1 MSANNETLVV
11 CWGVGKSGGT
21 SSDWIELDG
30 VDRETMFSVT
40 LQPVTTTMQDNQIR
54 VFLSIPQVWVNVMD
68 SRGLIGLFITT
79 GLVESIFDDN
89 RDCTPQNIRSI

>member
-11 CWGVGKSGGT
+11 CWGVVKSGGT

-40 LQPVTTTMQDNQIR
+40 PQPVTTTTQDKQIR
-54 VFLSIPQVWVNVMD
+54 VFLRIPQVWVNGLG
-68 SRGLIGLFITT
+68 SRGLMALFITT
-79 GLVESIFDDN
+79 GLVEIIFDDN
-89 RDCTPQNIRSI
+89 RDCTSQNIRSI

>member
-1 MSANNETLVV
+1 
-11 CWGVGKSGGT
+11 
-21 SSDWIELDG
+21 
-30 VDRETMFSVT
+30 MFSVT

-68 SRGLIGLFITT
+68 SRGLIGLFITM
-79 GLVESIFDDN
+79 GLVEFHFDDN

>member
-1 MSANNETLVV
+1 
-11 CWGVGKSGGT
+11 
-21 SSDWIELDG
+21 
-30 VDRETMFSVT
+30 MFSVT

-54 VFLSIPQVWVNVMD
+54 VFLSIPQVWDNAMD

-79 GLVESIFDDN
+79 GLVEFIFDDN

>member
-1 MSANNETLVV
+1 
-11 CWGVGKSGGT
+11 
-21 SSDWIELDG
+21 
-30 VDRETMFSVT
+30 MFSVT

-54 VFLSIPQVWVNVMD
+54 EFLSIPQVWVNAMD

-79 GLVESIFDDN
+79 GSVEFIFDDN

>member
-1 MSANNETLVV
+1 
-11 CWGVGKSGGT
+11 
-21 SSDWIELDG
+21 
-30 VDRETMFSVT
+30 MFSVT

-54 VFLSIPQVWVNVMD
+54 VILSIPQVWVNAID

-79 GLVESIFDDN
+79 GSVEFIFDDN

>member
-1 MSANNETLVV
+1 
-11 CWGVGKSGGT
+11 
-21 SSDWIELDG
+21 
-30 VDRETMFSVT
+30 MFSVA

-54 VFLSIPQVWVNVMD
+54 VFFSIPQVWVNAMD

-79 GLVESIFDDN
+79 GSVEFIFDDN